1 MVDAARPAQDVF
13 KKQAEEW
20 FVRGHHDIETAQ
32 LLYEQN
38 GYVDLT
44 PETTHFLTP

>member
-20 FVRGHHDIETAQ
+20 FIRGHHDIETASCCMSKM
-32 LLYEQN
+32 
-38 GYVDLT
+38 DM
-44 PETTHFLTP
+44 